1 MWEVFL
7 AAGVPSAITGLLI
20 WYLKKKIDKSE
31 KLHEEQEKNKE
42 QMMMIIINRCR
53 ANTVLAEATAKAV
66 ARIPDAKCNGDMK
79 KALEEVDKNEE
90 KEKQFILENGIQHIF
105 NK

>member
-31 KLHEEQEKNKE
+31 RLHEEQEKSKE

-53 ANTVLAEATAKAV
+53 ANTILAEATAKAV
-66 ARIPDAKCNGDMK
+66 QRIPDAKCNGDMK

-90 KEKQFILENGIQHIF
+90 KEKQFILENGIEHIF
-105 NK
+105 NN

>member
-7 AAGVPSAITGLLI
+7 AAGIPSAITGLLI
-20 WYLKKKIDKSE
+20 WYLKKKRDKNE
-31 KLHEEQEKNKE
+31 RLHEEQEKNKE

-53 ANTVLAEATAKAV
+53 ANTVLAEATAKSV

-79 KALEEVDKNEE
+79 KALEDVDKNEE

-105 NK
+105 NN